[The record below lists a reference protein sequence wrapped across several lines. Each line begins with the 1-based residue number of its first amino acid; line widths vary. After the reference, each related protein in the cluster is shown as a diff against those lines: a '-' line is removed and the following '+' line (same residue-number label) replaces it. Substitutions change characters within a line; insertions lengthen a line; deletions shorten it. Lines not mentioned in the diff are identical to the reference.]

1 VDLENAVQL
10 NVLKFF
16 RNVAAIEANLGPL
29 QNANIIEDLTR
40 FLCMARHEGDQRFR
54 EVSTHIVPIFFSLCR
69 LSPSRQEE
77 AAVAGVVPLLQEIVL
92 GATPLRQFA
101 LPILCEMASHGGT
114 KCRAELWRANG
125 LDTLLS
131 LVADPYWQA
140 NAFDAIAG
148 WQRSEAA
155 RVENVL
161 ITPGNRTR
169 LLDGL
174 EAAKSNTLNLVL
186 EAFNRVLG
194 LSLRLCRCLS
204 MTRSLRI
211 IRARLHSADA
221 VTSINLLRVV
231 RTLMEHNSKIYVRL
245 EETGFRNLLKSMTR
259 KSSTPVMVKQLALEI
274 VKMSR
279 TPQAQQPPSRRR

>member
-1 VDLENAVQL
+1 
-10 NVLKFF
+10 
-16 RNVAAIEANLGPL
+16 
-29 QNANIIEDLTR
+29 
-40 FLCMARHEGDQRFR
+40 
-54 EVSTHIVPIFFSLCR
+54 
-69 LSPSRQEE
+69 
-77 AAVAGVVPLLQEIVL
+77 
-92 GATPLRQFA
+92 
-101 LPILCEMASHGGT
+101 MASHGGT

-125 LDTLLS
+125 LNTLLS

-161 ITPGNRTR
+161 IAPGNRTR

-194 LSLRLCRCLS
+194 LSLRLCRGLS
-204 MTRSLRI
+204 MTRTLRI

-231 RTLMEHNSKIYVRL
+231 RTLMEHNSKIYARL
-245 EETGFRNLLKSMTR
+245 EETGFRNLLKSMAR
-259 KSSTPVMVKQLALEI
+259 NSSTPVMVKQLALEI
-274 VKMSR
+274 VKLSR
-279 TPQAQQPPSRRR
+279 IPKTQQSLPP